1 MWGARVP
8 SLPGFN
14 EFMVL
19 YIVLQER
26 MDSVLINASVMHYF
40 PEMNVV
46 NLPRLYSDH
55 NPILFVT
62 YAGCVPPKDKRPFL
76 SEANRLTDAVLSSIY
91 ESRSSDNSTSLVL
104 AIEGFLAGR
113 NTSNDI
119 CVNQEALHSM
129 MKMQDRQGAMLLK
142 IELLPLWNGQ
152 VSRNAPT
159 LTHLLFVD
167 DPMLFAHVSIG
178 QLDYVRACLK
188 EVGDASWLVANLDK
202 SKLFVSPNIHR
213 SVAVMLSSRCGIPFT
228 EDLVLSSTSS
238 IPLYSMQTTLL
249 PASVCDELGFMF
261 LISWRGYWQELIETL
276 TWAHERTS
284 LANLI
289 RWRDKP
295 VAVSIVQARLGE
307 FGWEVGVFTLLFAS
321 RYNVATA
328 SPLFNFSF
336 HLQTEPSLPFHCF
349 LACLK
354 PPSSIAMTTEMVMV
368 DEVPFPP
375 QITTTKPLSLLGHG
389 ITDIEIH
396 FLQIKFTAIGVYL
409 EPEVVGHLQQWKGKP
424 GNVLAEDDDFFEALI
439 NAPVEKFLRVVVIKE
454 IKGSQYGV
462 QLESAVRDRLA
473 ADDKYEEEEEE
484 ALEKVVEFFQSKY
497 FKKDS
502 VITYHF
508 PANSA
513 TAEIA
518 FTTEGKEEAKIKV
531 ENANVVEMIKK
542 WYLGGTRGVSATTI
556 SSLANTLSAE
566 LCK

>member
-1 MWGARVP
+1 
-8 SLPGFN
+8 
-14 EFMVL
+14 
-19 YIVLQER
+19 
-26 MDSVLINASVMHYF
+26 
-40 PEMNVV
+40 
-46 NLPRLYSDH
+46 
-55 NPILFVT
+55 
-62 YAGCVPPKDKRPFL
+62 
-76 SEANRLTDAVLSSIY
+76 
-91 ESRSSDNSTSLVL
+91 
-104 AIEGFLAGR
+104 
-113 NTSNDI
+113 
-119 CVNQEALHSM
+119 
-129 MKMQDRQGAMLLK
+129 
-142 IELLPLWNGQ
+142 
-152 VSRNAPT
+152 
-159 LTHLLFVD
+159 
-167 DPMLFAHVSIG
+167 
-178 QLDYVRACLK
+178 
-188 EVGDASWLVANLDK
+188 
-202 SKLFVSPNIHR
+202 
-213 SVAVMLSSRCGIPFT
+213 
-228 EDLVLSSTSS
+228 
-238 IPLYSMQTTLL
+238 
-249 PASVCDELGFMF
+249 
-261 LISWRGYWQELIETL
+261 
-276 TWAHERTS
+276 
-284 LANLI
+284 
-289 RWRDKP
+289 
-295 VAVSIVQARLGE
+295 
-307 FGWEVGVFTLLFAS
+307 
-321 RYNVATA
+321 
-328 SPLFNFSF
+328 
-336 HLQTEPSLPFHCF
+336 
-349 LACLK
+349 
-354 PPSSIAMTTEMVMV
+354 MTTEMIMV

-424 GNVLAEDDDFFEALI
+424 GNVLAEDDNFFEALI

-531 ENANVVEMIKK
+531 ENANVVEMIKN